1 MKVLVACEESQEV
14 CKAFRAKGHL
24 AFSCDIQDCSGGHP
38 EWHIKGDCLPLLN
51 GNCDFYTQ
59 DGAKHTNYGKWDML
73 IAFPPCTDIC
83 NSGARHFEKKRADG
97 RQRASIEFF
106 AQFLNADCD
115 KIVIGNPMGIC
126 GGGKYINE
134 YFPDLAERYGLP
146 RTPTQKVQP
155 YEYGHPFIKTT
166 CLWEKGVQP
175 LQPTRVLERP
185 AQGWE
190 NQSFTKDGRYGGF
203 NGKFNDAK
211 TRSKTFE
218 GIAKAMTE
226 QWG

>member
-1 MKVLVACEESQEV
+1 M
-14 CKAFRAKGHL
+14 
-24 AFSCDIQDCSGGHP
+24 
-38 EWHIKGDCLPLLN
+38 W
-51 GNCDFYTQ
+51 
-59 DGAKHTNYGKWDML
+59 
-73 IAFPPCTDIC
+73 
-83 NSGARHFEKKRADG
+83 
-97 RQRASIEFF
+97 
-106 AQFLNADCD
+106 
-115 KIVIGNPMGIC
+115 
-126 GGGKYINE
+126 GGKYIMPHI
-134 YFPDLAERYGLP
+134 PDIDQKYGLP

-155 YEYGHPFIKTT
+155 YEHGHPFIKTT

-175 LQPTRVLERP
+175 LQPTNVLERP

-218 GIAKAMTE
+218 GIAKAMAE

>member
-1 MKVLVACEESQEV
+1 MKVLVACEESQAV
-14 CKAFRAKGHL
+14 CKAFRERGHL
-24 AFSCDIQDCSGGHP
+24 AFSCDIQECSGGHP

-59 DGAKHTNYGKWDML
+59 DGAKHTNYGKWDM
-73 IAFPPCTDIC
+73 IISHPPCTDIC
-83 NSGARHFEKKRADG
+83 NSGARHFDKKRADG

-115 KIVIGNPMGIC
+115 KIIIENPMGIC
-126 GGGKYINE
+126 GGGKYIMQ
-134 YFPDLAERYGLP
+134 YFPDIAQKYGLP

-175 LQPTRVLERP
+175 LQPTNVLERP

-211 TRSKTFE
+211 TRSKTFP
-218 GIAKAMTE
+218 GIAKAMAE